1 MPTFAQQLLEDVH
14 NNCEQVEEI
23 TRQINE
29 VLARGNKPVAA
40 MADNWDEAIQESK
53 RVLEIL
59 RTLDKRSEIFD
70 ATQDEINAL
79 MVASLRFRQ
88 AQEDLIEP
96 MARVKR
102 ALGMIP

>member
-1 MPTFAQQLLEDVH
+1 MTTLAQQLLEDVH
-14 NNCEQVEEI
+14 NNSEKVEEI

-40 MADNWDEAIQESK
+40 MFDDWDEIIQESK
-53 RVLEIL
+53 RLLEIL
-59 RTLDKRSEIFD
+59 RTLDKQPGIFES
-70 ATQDEINAL
+70 TQDEINAL
-79 MVASLRFRQ
+79 MVGSLRFRA

-96 MARVKR
+96 LVRVKR